1 MPRATRPCFAVS
13 LDVRLAEAKANLNV
27 LNRKGRAWRLG
38 AAWAAGQSAIHTAS
52 HAGLDEVARWL
63 TEHAS
68 PGLINVQDKH
78 GRTAWYCASR
88 AAESG
93 NTETLKVL
101 KVGL

>member
-1 MPRATRPCFAVS
+1 MWLR
-13 LDVRLAEAKANLNV
+13 RLL
-27 LNRKGRAWRLG
+27 
-38 AAWAAGQSAIHTAS
+38 GQSAIHTAS

-88 AAESG
+88 AAEESG

-101 KVGL
+101 KVG